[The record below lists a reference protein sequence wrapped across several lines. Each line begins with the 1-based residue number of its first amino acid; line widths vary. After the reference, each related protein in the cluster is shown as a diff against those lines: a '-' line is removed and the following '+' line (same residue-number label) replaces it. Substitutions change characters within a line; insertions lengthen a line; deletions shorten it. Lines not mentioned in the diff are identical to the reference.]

1 MSDPYGPTFPPP
13 GFMAPREPGEPASH
27 PLRERLRRTVVLVAP
42 PATLVLMV
50 GLLAA
55 IMWQGDHGG
64 SAHVKDGR
72 ATTATVA
79 PTVAHQPS

>member
-13 GFMAPREPGEPASH
+13 GFMAPREPADPESET
-27 PLRERLRRTVVLVAP
+27 LRNRLRHTVVLVAP
-42 PATLVLMV
+42 VATLVLMV

-64 SAHVKDGR
+64 AAHVKDGR

-79 PTVAHQPS
+79 PTAGHQPS